1 MVDEKVCCHSN
12 SQVVS
17 DGIIDL
23 RWYKLFV
30 KLLILL
36 LFVLISTLTGDVDAK
51 GYYRS
56 DGTYVPVATF
66 AGDVDVK
73 GYYRSDGT
81 YVPVATL
88 TGNIDAK
95 GYYRSDGIYVPV
107 ITLTGDVDVK
117 GYYRSDDTYVQPHY
131 KSTPDGNPYN
141 NYSYPDNIDPYTG
154 NPNTYL
160 HRYYFKEFDRDNDLK
175 DSSQRQIYSLQQQ
188 IKLLEMKLKLNKLK
202 EKQFSS
208 PTTTSRYT
216 PSTKNKGYD
225 EFEKEKD
232 FMNRQFFTVRKVIL
246 GLLIVMVAVSSN

>member
-36 LFVLISTLTGDVDAK
+36 LFVLIS
-51 GYYRS
+51 
-56 DGTYVPVATF
+56 
-66 AGDVDVK
+66 
-73 GYYRSDGT
+73 
-81 YVPVATL
+81 
-88 TGNIDAK
+88 
-95 GYYRSDGIYVPV
+95 
-107 ITLTGDVDVK
+107 TLTGDVDVK

-175 DSSQRQIYSLQQQ
+175 DSYQRQIDSLQQQ

-216 PSTKNKGYD
+216 PSTKN
-225 EFEKEKD
+225 
-232 FMNRQFFTVRKVIL
+232 
-246 GLLIVMVAVSSN
+246 

>member
-56 DGTYVPVATF
+56 D
-66 AGDVDVK
+66 
-73 GYYRSDGT
+73 
-81 YVPVATL
+81 
-88 TGNIDAK
+88 
-95 GYYRSDGIYVPV
+95 
-107 ITLTGDVDVK
+107 
-117 GYYRSDDTYVQPHY
+117 DTYVQPHY
-131 KSTPDGNPYN
+131 RSTPDGNPDN

-175 DSSQRQIYSLQQQ
+175 DSSQRQIDSLQQQ
-188 IKLLEMKLKLNKLK
+188 IKLLELKLNKLK
-202 EKQFSS
+202 EKQSSS

>member
-1 MVDEKVCCHSN
+1 MPRWLCNDPLSNCLVSYSVADALDVVDEKVCGHSN

-17 DGIIDL
+17 DGIIDF

-36 LFVLISTLTGDVDAK
+36 LFVLLLSTLTGNVDAK
-51 GYYRS
+51 GS
-56 DGTYVPVATF
+56 
-66 AGDVDVK
+66 
-73 GYYRSDGT
+73 YRSDGT

-88 TGNIDAK
+88 TGDA
-95 GYYRSDGIYVPV
+95 
-107 ITLTGDVDVK
+107 DVK

-131 KSTPDGNPYN
+131 RSTPDGNPYN

-154 NPNTYL
+154 NPDTYL
-160 HRYYFKEFDRDNDLK
+160 NRYYFKEFDRDNDLK
-175 DSSQRQIYSLQQQ
+175 DSSQRQIDSLQQQ
-188 IKLLEMKLKLNKLK
+188 IKLLEMKLK
-202 EKQFSS
+202 EKQFKS

-232 FMNRQFFTVRKVIL
+232 FMNREFFTVTNVIW
-246 GLLIVMVAVSSN
+246 GVLIVIVIVLSN

>member
-1 MVDEKVCCHSN
+1 MPRWLCNDPLSNCLVSYSVADALDVVDEKVCGHSN

-17 DGIIDL
+17 DGIIDF

-36 LFVLISTLTGDVDAK
+36 LFVLLLSTLTGGVDTK
-51 GYYRS
+51 GYYHR
-56 DGTYVPVATF
+56 
-66 AGDVDVK
+66 
-73 GYYRSDGT
+73 DGT

-88 TGNIDAK
+88 TGDA
-95 GYYRSDGIYVPV
+95 
-107 ITLTGDVDVK
+107 DVK

-131 KSTPDGNPYN
+131 RSTPDGNPYN

-154 NPNTYL
+154 NPDTHLN
-160 HRYYFKEFDRDNDLK
+160 RYYFKDFDLK
-175 DSSQRQIYSLQQQ
+175 DSYQRQIDSLQQQ
-188 IKLLEMKLKLNKLK
+188 IKLLEMKLKR
-202 EKQFSS
+202 KQFKS

-232 FMNRQFFTVRKVIL
+232 FMNREFFTVTNVIW
-246 GLLIVMVAVSSN
+246 GVLIVIVIVLSN